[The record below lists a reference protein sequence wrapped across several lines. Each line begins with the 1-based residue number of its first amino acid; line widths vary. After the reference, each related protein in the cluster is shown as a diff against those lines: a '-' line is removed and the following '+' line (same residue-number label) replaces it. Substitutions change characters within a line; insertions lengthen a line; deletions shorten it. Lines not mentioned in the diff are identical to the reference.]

1 MEAAS
6 LTPAQESTLAL
17 LRRDGDPVVFDRHL
31 IDSLTA
37 DFAEAFEHL
46 SSRVEATGGDLF
58 INKTRLTSVLG
69 CEEHHL
75 NGAPFEWNTRN
86 AVGTVSHRSVEL
98 ITNWRGEITPADVVD
113 EAIARLIESGT
124 GVGPWLAGLGEAD
137 LADLRG
143 PCTDAVVKF
152 LETFPPLDRRWAPV
166 VESSLRWPA
175 NGPLT
180 LSGKVDLV
188 IGRAVGSES
197 RKVII
202 DLKTGGVY
210 PNHLD
215 DLRFYALL
223 ETLRTGVPPRKVAGF
238 YLDAGRA
245 VPEDVTIEM
254 LRSAMHRTLEGVGR
268 AVELLEGRPPVRRPQ
283 SSCRW
288 CPLRDDCEE
297 GREYLDDLAERYD

>member
-86 AVGTVSHRSVEL
+86 AVGTVSHRSVDL

-113 EAIARLIESGT
+113 ELKTSLSR
-124 GVGPWLAGLGEAD
+124 
-137 LADLRG
+137 R
-143 PCTDAVVKF
+143 AV
-152 LETFPPLDRRWAPV
+152 
-166 VESSLRWPA
+166 SWPA
-175 NGPLT
+175 SLLFIVFGAR
-180 LSGKVDLV
+180 SGAS
-188 IGRAVGSES
+188 G
-197 RKVII
+197 
-202 DLKTGGVY
+202 
-210 PNHLD
+210 
-215 DLRFYALL
+215 
-223 ETLRTGVPPRKVAGF
+223 
-238 YLDAGRA
+238 
-245 VPEDVTIEM
+245 
-254 LRSAMHRTLEGVGR
+254 
-268 AVELLEGRPPVRRPQ
+268 
-283 SSCRW
+283 
-288 CPLRDDCEE
+288 CECSPHQ
-297 GREYLDDLAERYD
+297 A